1 MIPEPIIPVP
11 LSVFLQLLWGYKKN
25 VELKDRAVPGEQI
38 VQLLK
43 EYGGPPTEGG
53 FHFQEQE
60 GAQTIVWQLAEWKT
74 SGERQMTFKVESEKQ
89 NSNADTIAEAI
100 YKKAPMLG
108 KEFCRT
114 LAHNLV
120 KSKDFSCLAPF
131 GLSEKDFK
139 L

>member
-1 MIPEPIIPVP
+1 MRERATPDLV
-11 LSVFLQLLWGYKKN
+11 VTQA
-25 VELKDRAVPGEQI
+25 LKEQI
-38 VQLLK
+38 PNLEAHGIHIQEHAGDFL
-43 EYGGPPTEGG
+43 PT
-53 FHFQEQE
+53 
-60 GAQTIVWQLAEWKT
+60 IWQLSEWKT
-74 SGERQMTFKVESEKQ
+74 SGERQLKVKVESEKQ

>member
-1 MIPEPIIPVP
+1 MRARATPDLVVTQALKAQIPNLEV
-11 LSVFLQLLWGYKKN
+11 
-25 VELKDRAVPGEQI
+25 
-38 VQLLK
+38 
-43 EYGGPPTEGG
+43 YGIHIQEHEGNYLPT
-53 FHFQEQE
+53 
-60 GAQTIVWQLAEWKT
+60 IWQLSEWKT
-74 SGERQMTFKVESEKQ
+74 SGERQMKFKIESEKA
-89 NSNADTIAEAI
+89 NMNADTIADAI

-120 KSKDFSCLAPF
+120 RSKDYSCLAPF